1 LQKSS
6 AFSWSSAGMGFAGV
20 CSTASFSESPNDA
33 AACSLSDILEPHA
46 PPRFFL
52 SPKAAAGIL
61 RRAKKRGRELPVH
74 LNQALIALAEHDR
87 REAPLTPL
95 KASSPRSTAEA
106 MPAGSG
112 RSRDRPE
119 KETPVPYSVR
129 RLTPVEC
136 EILQGFPSGWT
147 VPGIEL

>member
-1 LQKSS
+1 
-6 AFSWSSAGMGFAGV
+6 
-20 CSTASFSESPNDA
+20 
-33 AACSLSDILEPHA
+33 LSDILEPHA

-61 RRAKKRGRELPVH
+61 RRAKRRGRELPPH

-112 RSRDRPE
+112 RSRESTSSPSNPDSPETDGERPTPSFHHSKPSRDRPE